1 MTSRDALLSVA
12 AAVSDGTPIDW
23 MTVTGALDDRDRR
36 LLDQLRLLQGVV
48 QFHTLL
54 PPPPVA
60 LPSDPLFQ
68 PAGDLSFDGEARAD
82 GATWGP
88 LRVLERVGR
97 GAHGDV
103 YRAWDTRLDREVA
116 LKVLRHRN
124 GHAGTGSSAIV
135 EEARLLA
142 RVRHPNVL
150 AVYGADIVDGRVG
163 FWSQFIHGHTLEDEI
178 RERGPFDAAEIVRVG
193 AVLCEA
199 LAAVHTAGLL
209 HRDVKAQN
217 VMRDADGNL
226 VLADFGTVR
235 ELQEHQYATADM
247 AGTPAYLAPEILNGD
262 RASVQSDVYSL
273 GVLLFRIASGS
284 LPAIG
289 RTVDDLRQV
298 HANGRSRNLA
308 ALRPDLA
315 AGLVAVVDRALA
327 PDPHSRFESAQV
339 MASALTA
346 ALTPAIAAG
355 RARRSPV
362 TRRRW
367 LAAGCLML
375 AALGGVTWWAVIPRR
390 APVPFAARDAVLV
403 ASIENLTG
411 DEVLDDSLQYA
422 LESELSNSRFLRVV
436 PRERIN
442 DALRLMRRP
451 PDTQLDAAVARE
463 VALRDGG
470 IPVVLVGRVERL
482 DQGYVLTSQIVAA
495 ADGAVVGSTRLRAA
509 SVDQFLPAVRRHAER
524 LRELLGENASAI
536 TSSSP
541 PLAKVTTHSLRA
553 LQLYSRALAVMSQE
567 PMNNSVARE
576 LLAQAV
582 AEDPEFAI
590 ANVLLSHA
598 LENLRLPPAEYVP
611 PAERARK
618 LLTDAATDYER
629 HFVLGRY
636 HAVRHDWEA
645 AVAAYGTLLELRPD
659 DYWAAHK
666 LRMVLQLQGRTP
678 PLELL
683 ESVARAR
690 PLSVRAQADLALASY
705 RAGLDDR
712 AMEYTARTVIAPG
725 PDALHP
731 RLRAGLEIMPAVMAW
746 AGGDVGRADALADGI
761 ARSLPDRPADLRGA
775 LSEFLAGLYLTLG
788 RFRAAQVLADTLEKN
803 QRFGFAGL
811 LLAEYGDAGRLRAE
825 LRSQLRAVGMA
836 KWPKNL
842 SWLSEA
848 GMLHEAREA
857 LGYLDRSQPGSEA
870 YAELQLGIWAEQQGR
885 LDAAL
890 EHLNRSLDRSPPLQH
905 HVRASEHLARVLRRQ
920 GDLAAAAKILEEA
933 TRDRRR
939 LYAPD
944 NPLQGGYQWVRLRT
958 QLAALYAE
966 GGRTNDAARLRTELR
981 NMLARADPDHPF
993 FRQTGGK

>member
-1 MTSRDALLSVA
+1 MASRDALLSVA
-12 AAVSDGTPIDW
+12 AAISDGTTVDW
-23 MTVTGALDDRDRR
+23 MAVTGALDDRDRR

-48 QFHTLL
+48 QFHTLR
-54 PPPPVA
+54 PPTPVA
-60 LPSDPLFQ
+60 LPSDPPFQ
-68 PAGDLSFDGEARAD
+68 PAAELPLDCETRAD

-88 LRVLERVGR
+88 LRVLERVGS

-124 GHAGTGSSAIV
+124 GNAGTGSSAIV

-142 RVRHPNVL
+142 RVRNPNVL

-178 RERGPFDAAEIVRVG
+178 RERGRFDAAEIVRVG
-193 AVLCEA
+193 ADLCEA

-217 VMRDADGNL
+217 VMRDADGKL

-235 ELQEHQYATADM
+235 ELREHQYAAADM

-273 GVLLFRIASGS
+273 GVLLFRLASGS

-289 RTVDDLRQV
+289 RTVEELRQV
-298 HANGRSRNLA
+298 HANGRSLNLA
-308 ALRPDLA
+308 ALRPDLT

-346 ALTPAIAAG
+346 ALTPDIAPG
-355 RARRSPV
+355 RGRRSTV

-367 LAAGCLML
+367 LAAGCMML
-375 AALGGVTWWAVIPRR
+375 VALGAATWWAVIPRR
-390 APVPFAARDAVLV
+390 ASVPFNARDAVLV
-403 ASIENLTG
+403 ARIENLTG

-422 LESELSNSRFLRVV
+422 LEAELSNSRFLRVV

-451 PDTQLDAAVARE
+451 PDTRLDATVARGI
-463 VALRDGG
+463 ALRDGG
-470 IPVVLVGRVERL
+470 IPVVLVGRVERI
-482 DQGYVLTSQIVAA
+482 DRGYVLTSQIVAA
-495 ADGAVVGSTRLRAA
+495 ADGAVVESTRLRAA
-509 SVDQFLPAVRRHAER
+509 SVDQFLPAVRWQAER
-524 LRELLGENASAI
+524 LRELLGENASSI

-541 PLAKVTTHSLRA
+541 PLAKVTTRSLRA

-576 LLAQAV
+576 LLAQAI

-598 LENLRLPPAEYVP
+598 LENLRLPPSEYVP
-611 PAERARK
+611 PAERARA

-629 HFVLGRY
+629 YFVLGRY
-636 HAVRHDWEA
+636 HSVRHDWEA
-645 AVAAYGTLLELRPD
+645 AAAAYGTLLELRPD

-666 LRMVLQLQGRTP
+666 LRTVLELQGRTP
-678 PLELL
+678 PLQLL

-690 PLSVRAQADLALASY
+690 PLSVRAHTDLALGSY

-712 AMEYTARTVIAPG
+712 AMEYAARAVSAPG
-725 PDALHP
+725 PDSLPP
-731 RLRAGLEIMPAVMAW
+731 RFRARLEIMPAVIAW
-746 AGGDVGRADALADGI
+746 VGGDVGRADELADGI

-775 LSEFLAGLYLTLG
+775 LSESLVGLYPDTG
-788 RFRAAQVLADTLEKN
+788 KVSRRAGAHRHVQSDRTIRLHRSV
-803 QRFGFAGL
+803 
-811 LLAEYGDAGRLRAE
+811 AGRIRRRRPASRRAPLAVACGRNGEVAEECVVAQRSGNASRGEGGAWLFGPLTARKRGLRGAAAWDVGRAE
-825 LRSQLRAVGMA
+825 GAPRCGSRAPEQITRS
-836 KWPKNL
+836 
-842 SWLSEA
+842 
-848 GMLHEAREA
+848 
-857 LGYLDRSQPGSEA
+857 
-870 YAELQLGIWAEQQGR
+870 I
-885 LDAAL
+885 AA
-890 EHLNRSLDRSPPLQH
+890 PPTS
-905 HVRASEHLARVLRRQ
+905 RPRV
-920 GDLAAAAKILEEA
+920 
-933 TRDRRR
+933 
-939 LYAPD
+939 
-944 NPLQGGYQWVRLRT
+944 
-958 QLAALYAE
+958 
-966 GGRTNDAARLRTELR
+966 
-981 NMLARADPDHPF
+981 
-993 FRQTGGK
+993 